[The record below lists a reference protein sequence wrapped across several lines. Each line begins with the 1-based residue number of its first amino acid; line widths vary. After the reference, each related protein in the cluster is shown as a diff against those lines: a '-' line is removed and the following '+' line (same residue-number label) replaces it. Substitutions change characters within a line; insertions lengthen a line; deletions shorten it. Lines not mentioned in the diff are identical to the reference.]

1 MQATDSFL
9 RSYWGS
15 LRFQI
20 AQQSLQDFLIG
31 VVLLPIAE
39 IGNVACAA
47 NVSSPTGWTVFDG
60 TIQTNGKQHRCFFAV
75 LFGNGRFDFKFDPRT
90 VDGMLRQHQQ
100 QLIMQT
106 DGLVNTISDLVSSF
120 QVFGR
125 KPAAYPFAL
134 QVSIQP
140 FDKLLIF
147 TRIADK
153 AGVVLD
159 GSGDERAGIVN
170 KGIRQTGTTQE
181 HFWNVSMRPNKCICP
196 DSRWT
201 SMVDGFESLHCS
213 QINISENGTSYDC
226 FLEDS
231 FSKIGVCE
239 VGIYKL
245 GFGEVGFGEVGF
257 GEVGSAE
264 IGFAKIGSAEIG
276 FDEIGVCELGSA
288 EIGFFEV
295 GKPENGYSAIDS
307 AEIGS
312 GENSVAEI
320 GPKDMGILE
329 TGIFEIDMPEMS
341 KAEIGSSEV
350 GIEEISML
358 ENSVGEI
365 GVSEIGFPE
374 NSIAEIGV
382 NLWMLLSPLIPALYS
397 LFQASHIFVVCHY
410 IHLLFGALIIA
421 RYKHC
426 CKYCST
432 VHSFLVE

>member
-245 GFGEVGFGEVGF
+245 GFGEVGFGEVG
-257 GEVGSAE
+257 SAE